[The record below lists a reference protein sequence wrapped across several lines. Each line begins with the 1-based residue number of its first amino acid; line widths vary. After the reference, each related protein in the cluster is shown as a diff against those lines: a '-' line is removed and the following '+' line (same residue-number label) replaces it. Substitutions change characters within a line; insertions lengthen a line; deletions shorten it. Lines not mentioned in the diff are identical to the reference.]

1 MLELTTGVVRGE
13 LVTFELASRDTNEF
27 KQRLFLSKRHMST
40 ESGLFTILGS
50 VVAQMFGQSASVRL
64 KALRYINLEA
74 LWHRVMAAS
83 FKKAFTLI
91 SSLIL
96 AMFHL

>member
-50 VVAQMFGQSASVRL
+50 VVAQMFG
-64 KALRYINLEA
+64 
-74 LWHRVMAAS
+74 
-83 FKKAFTLI
+83 
-91 SSLIL
+91 
-96 AMFHL
+96 